1 MTVVFL
7 VTSRDLSVLRE
18 GIDTEQT
25 AEVFE

>member
-7 VTSRDLSVLRE
+7 VAYRDLRVLRE
-18 GIDTEQT
+18 GIDTEQI